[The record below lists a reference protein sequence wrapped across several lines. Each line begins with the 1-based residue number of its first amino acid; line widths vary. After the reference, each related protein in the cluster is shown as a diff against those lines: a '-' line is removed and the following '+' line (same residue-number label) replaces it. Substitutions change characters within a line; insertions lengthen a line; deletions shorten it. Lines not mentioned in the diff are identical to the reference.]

1 MGSRNRIPVIRL
13 YSYPLTHL
21 TSSRIVLCN
30 CPIISILLLGFLQ
43 VSVSFRLFP
52 ETILNEFMP
61 CYIHACQ
68 LPPNKTAQ
76 NKNPHQHLFP
86 PFKLQSH
93 AVVASAA
100 QYTGL
105 PTIPNS
111 GKPGCFS
118 LACLLHCTP
127 PSLGGHLP
135 SKGRSQKFALKQRE
149 EMKTS

>member
-21 TSSRIVLCN
+21 TSSRIVLYN

-52 ETILNEFMP
+52 ETILNEFMS
-61 CYIHACQ
+61 CDIHAGQ

-76 NKNPHQHLFP
+76 NKNPQQHLFLP
-86 PFKLQSH
+86 IQATKSCCGSSP
-93 AVVASAA
+93 A

-111 GKPGCFS
+111 GKPRWFS
-118 LACLLHCTP
+118 LACLLPRTP

-135 SKGRSQKFALKQRE
+135 SEGGSQRFALKQRE

>member
-1 MGSRNRIPVIRL
+1 MGSRNRILVIWL

-52 ETILNEFMP
+52 ETILNEFIP

-93 AVVASAA
+93 AWFPLLLSTLASPPFQIVGSQGVSLWHACYIA
-100 QYTGL
+100 L
-105 PTIPNS
+105 PQVLEVI
-111 GKPGCFS
+111 
-118 LACLLHCTP
+118 CLPKADHRNL
-127 PSLGGHLP
+127 
-135 SKGRSQKFALKQRE
+135 R
-149 EMKTS
+149 

>member
-52 ETILNEFMP
+52 ETILNEFMS
-61 CYIHACQ
+61 CDIHAGQ

-76 NKNPHQHLFP
+76 NKNPQQHLPP

-93 AVVASAA
+93 AVVPLLLSTLASPPF
-100 QYTGL
+100 QIVGSQ
-105 PTIPNS
+105 IV
-111 GKPGCFS
+111 
-118 LACLLHCTP
+118 ACLLHCTP

-135 SKGRSQKFALKQRE
+135 SEGGSQKFALKQRE